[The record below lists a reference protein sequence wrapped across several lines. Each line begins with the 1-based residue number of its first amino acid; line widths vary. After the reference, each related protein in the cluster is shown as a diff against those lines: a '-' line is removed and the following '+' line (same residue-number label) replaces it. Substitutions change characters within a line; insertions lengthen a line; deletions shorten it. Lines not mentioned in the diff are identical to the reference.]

1 MLHVVN
7 EGKFPAVAL
16 ELNGAPHF
24 RSFDSD
30 HSHCR
35 PLLAPGGMEGKSE
48 CAERRFLPVLKDDA
62 GGTIL
67 QMLPRLT

>member
-7 EGKFPAVAL
+7 EGEFPSMAL

-30 HSHCR
+30 HSHCQ
-35 PLLAPGGMEGKSE
+35 PLPAPGGMEVKIE
-48 CAERRFLPVLKDDA
+48 CAGRRFLPALKDDA
-62 GGTIL
+62 GGTTL
-67 QMLPRLT
+67 QMLPCLT